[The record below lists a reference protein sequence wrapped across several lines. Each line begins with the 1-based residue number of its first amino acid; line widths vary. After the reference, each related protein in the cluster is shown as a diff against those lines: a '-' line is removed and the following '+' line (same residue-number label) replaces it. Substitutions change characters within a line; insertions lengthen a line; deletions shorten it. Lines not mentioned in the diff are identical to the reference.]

1 MTPEQRARIERLLD
15 AALDL
20 EEPARSAYIDEACA
34 GDQEIRHLVEELQQ
48 GRGRA
53 RGFLKDETSTVTIV
67 GPVFRQ
73 GQVVIGRFRIVRL
86 QGRGGMGEVYEAWD
100 ERLHLRVGLKTIRR
114 EQAPN
119 RIALQRF
126 QREIRVAREV
136 AHPNVCRVYD
146 LLEHN
151 EPGDAPS
158 SQKLTTCLTMEWL
171 DGETLQERLRRS
183 RPLSTP
189 DALPI
194 VRQVASALDALHA
207 SHVVHRDLKPGNV
220 MMVPAADGGCRVVVT
235 DFGLAKPMSG
245 GQEWFESNVE
255 APAGSPYFM
264 APEQLRNEKPT
275 PASDVYAFGLL
286 IDEMVTSSR
295 AFDASSLG
303 ALYYQ
308 RLWENPIPPGK
319 RCAHLPSNWERAI
332 LRCLETEPSA
342 RPKSAGEVVRELEGE
357 TVAPV
362 PLPRPKA
369 RVSRLWL
376 APLLLLLMM
385 GSAALALRPPRL
397 ETSMVVFQI
406 DDLAN
411 DPSYA
416 GFSAGMTAELV
427 SRLTKVEGLS
437 VKRFYSVRGKAPLAS
452 IAERFHLDGDLQKY
466 QSRIRLN
473 MRLADTSSGDRIVWS
488 ESFDRNVD
496 NPLDLE
502 AEVAG
507 RVVDGLETQ
516 VLAGA
521 SEVARVQYTGFRA
534 VRSLRGLFAWTQVA
548 QAAAPGPAAYHA
560 YLRGRQLFENRD
572 PASVESAIQLFQQAI
587 ASAPG
592 YALAHAALADAYRA
606 QIDGRRGPQEDLM
619 EKARQSAL
627 EAVHLAPRSPEAYT
641 ALAGVQQMEWD
652 WPGSDASYRR
662 AIGLDAQSP
671 VAYRRYGGLLAQFGR
686 FDEALALMRKGLELD
701 PYDYPSQAAYG
712 LTQGLARRF
721 EEAEK
726 QLKWT
731 LSQKDFIT
739 PHNNLGFVYVALGKS
754 AQGAEAA
761 RFFDLALKETETV
774 RALETKDKSDADA
787 VTPVSDYMFA
797 VIHAARGDAA
807 SAREYLRR
815 LENLAQID
823 RVSPASLAIV
833 YAALNDKYIAVS
845 YLRQAARIKDRGLLY
860 LKVDSRWDPIRDT
873 DGYREVLSKMML

>member
-20 EEPARSAYIDEACA
+20 EEPARSVYIDEACA
-34 GDQEIRHLVEELQQ
+34 GDPEIRQLVEELQK
-48 GRGRA
+48 GLGRA
-53 RGFLKDETSTVTIV
+53 KGFLQGETSTLTIG

-119 RIALQRF
+119 RDALQRF

-151 EPGDAPS
+151 EPGEAPG

-171 DGETLQERLRRS
+171 DGETLQEHLRRS
-183 RPLSTP
+183 RPLSTA

-194 VRQVASALDALHA
+194 VRQVGAALDALHA

-220 MMVPAADGGCRVVVT
+220 MMVPAADGGRRVVVT
-235 DFGLAKPMSG
+235 DFGLAKPISG
-245 GQEWFESNVE
+245 GQDWFESNMD
-255 APAGSPYFM
+255 AQAGSPYFM

-275 PASDVYAFGLL
+275 PASDIYAFGLL

-295 AFDASSLG
+295 AFDAASLG

-308 RLWENPIPPGK
+308 RLWEKPIPPGK
-319 RCAHLPSNWERAI
+319 RCADLPSDWEHAI

-342 RPKSAGEVVRELEGE
+342 RPGSAAEVVRELEGE
-357 TVAPV
+357 MVAP
-362 PLPRPKA
+362 PPTARPKA
-369 RVSRLWL
+369 RVMRLWL
-376 APLLLLLMM
+376 APLLLLVLM

-397 ETSMVVFQI
+397 EASMVVFQI

-411 DPSYA
+411 DPAYA
-416 GFSAGMTAELV
+416 GLPAGMTAELV

-452 IAERFHLDGDLQKY
+452 IAERFQLDGDLQKY
-466 QSRIRLN
+466 QNRIRLN
-473 MRLADTSSGDRIVWS
+473 MRLADTSDGDRIIWS
-488 ESFDRNVD
+488 ESFDRNLD

-502 AEVAG
+502 AEVAE
-507 RVVDGLETQ
+507 RVVDGLEIQ

-521 SEVARVQYTGFRA
+521 SEAARVQYAGARV
-534 VRSLRGLFAWTQVA
+534 VRSLRGLFAWTQVSE
-548 QAAAPGPAAYHA
+548 AAAPGPAAYQA
-560 YLRGRQLFENRD
+560 YLRGRQMFEGRD
-572 PASVESAIQLFQQAI
+572 PASVETAIQLYRQAI
-587 ASAPG
+587 AATPN
-592 YALAHAALADAYRA
+592 YALAYAALADAYRA

-619 EKARQSAL
+619 AKARQSAL
-627 EAVHLAPRSPEAYT
+627 LAVHLGPHSPEAYT

-652 WPGSDASYRR
+652 WAGSDASYRQ
-662 AIGLDAQSP
+662 AIGLDPKSA

-686 FDEALALMRKGLELD
+686 FDEALALVRKGLDLD

-712 LTQGLARRF
+712 FYLGLARRF
-721 EEAEK
+721 AEAEK

-731 LSQKDFIT
+731 LSQKDLIT
-739 PHNNLGFVYVALGKS
+739 AHENLGFVYAALGRG
-754 AQGAEAA
+754 AQGSEAA
-761 RFFDLALKETETV
+761 KYFELALKETEAE
-774 RALETKDKSDADA
+774 RALETRGKTGADA
-787 VTPVSDYMFA
+787 VTPWSDYMSA
-797 VIHAARGDAA
+797 IIHATRGDDA

-815 LENLAQID
+815 LEALAQID
-823 RVSPASLAIV
+823 NVAPASLAV
-833 YAALNDKYIAVS
+833 VHAALNDKDAAVS
-845 YLRQAARIKDRGLLY
+845 YLRQAAQIKDRGLLY

-873 DGYREVLSKMML
+873 DGYREVLSKMKL

>member
-34 GDQEIRHLVEELQQ
+34 GDQELRQLVEELQQ
-48 GRGRA
+48 GLGRA
-53 RGFLKDETSTVTIV
+53 RGFLKDETSTVTMG

-73 GQVVIGRFRIVRL
+73 GQLVIGRFRIVRL

-114 EQAPN
+114 EQAPDRN
-119 RIALQRF
+119 ALQRF

-151 EPGDAPS
+151 EPGDAPG

-194 VRQVASALDALHA
+194 IRQVASAMDALHA

-220 MMVPAADGGCRVVVT
+220 MMVPAADGGYRVVVT

-245 GQEWFESNVE
+245 GREWFESNVE

-286 IDEMVTSSR
+286 IDEMVTSAR
-295 AFDASSLG
+295 AFDARSLG

-308 RLWENPIPPGK
+308 RLWEKPIPPGK
-319 RCAHLPSNWERAI
+319 RCADLPPNWERAI

-342 RPKSAGEVVRELEGE
+342 RPKSAGEVVRELEGG

-362 PLPRPKA
+362 LLRRPKA
-369 RVSRLWL
+369 RGTRLWL
-376 APLLLLLMM
+376 APLLLLLLM
-385 GSAALALRPPRL
+385 GSVALALRPPRL

-406 DDLAN
+406 EDLAN
-411 DPSYA
+411 DPAYA
-416 GFSAGMTAELV
+416 GLAAGMTAELV
-427 SRLTKVEGLS
+427 SRLTRVEGLS
-437 VKRFYSVRGKAPLAS
+437 VKRFYSVRGKAPSAS
-452 IAERFHLDGDLQKY
+452 VAERFQLDGDLQKY
-466 QSRIRLN
+466 QNRIRLN

-488 ESFDRNVD
+488 ESFDRNLD

-507 RVVDGLETQ
+507 RVVGGLETR

-534 VRSLRGLFAWTQVA
+534 VRSLRGLLAWAQVA
-548 QAAAPGPAAYHA
+548 QAVPSPAAYQA
-560 YLRGRQLFENRD
+560 YLRGRQMFESRD
-572 PASVESAIQLFQQAI
+572 PASVESAIQLYQRAI
-587 ASAPG
+587 AAAPG
-592 YALAHAALADAYRA
+592 YPLAHAALADAYRA

-627 EAVHLAPRSPEAYT
+627 EAVRLDPHSPEAYT

-652 WPGSDASYRR
+652 WADSDASYRQ
-662 AIGLDAQSP
+662 AISLDPKSP

-712 LTQGLARRF
+712 FTLALSRRF

-739 PHNNLGFVYVALGKS
+739 PHNNLGFVYEALGKS
-754 AQGAEAA
+754 AQGAGAA
-761 RFFDLALKETETV
+761 RFFDLALKETDTV
-774 RALETKDKSDADA
+774 RAMETKSKSGADA
-787 VTPVSDYMFA
+787 ITPVSDYMFA
-797 VIHAARGDAA
+797 VIYAARGDEA
-807 SAREYLRR
+807 SARDYLRR
-815 LENLAQID
+815 LGTMAQID
-823 RVSPASLAIV
+823 RVSPSSLAIV
-833 YAALNDKYIAVS
+833 YAALNDKDTAVS

-860 LKVDSRWDPIRDT
+860 LRVDSRWDPIRDT
-873 DGYREVLSKMML
+873 DGYKETLLKMRLE